1 MKKFAYLMAAFLV
14 AMTGCQKESPAEQA
28 GGEIAAGE
36 KVYME
41 LKIQAVDTR
50 SGSDGTIEDGNFT
63 GGTGD
68 TNSDAAPDYE
78 VGKDYENTI
87 SSVDVVLRNGSKFIV
102 ASNVTPTAKD
112 DAWLATFNSGTIAA
126 GEKYFVYIYANCS
139 ASQNL
144 DATSKATIEEITGI
158 SGTGDDKTGKFWM
171 TNAYTATEVEVG
183 ALSTDKDKPTMLG
196 SHFVERSMARFDYM
210 ATKPNN
216 VYELT
221 DKNAGITVTL
231 THAAIINQSKEF
243 YLLRHATVSGNSTAN
258 NNVVVGYPE
267 IASNYVVDTD
277 WTAKSTAFNS
287 NPKNYSTIVGNFDYH
302 LSTPEDWSWKSLSSF
317 TEEDN
322 DNWPGTAGGA
332 TGITPSHSTYG
343 DYKIFGYVKENTLPD
358 VNSQVNGMS
367 TGVVFK
373 GQITGDVVTNATGA
387 DIYMFDG
394 KLYGTWD
401 KVVAA
406 STSSEVLQYYVDK
419 FGKDDEKFDDDTY
432 TALAA
437 AGFAR
442 YTAVTENEK
451 PVYYT
456 YYYYWNRHND
466 NKDNKAMG
474 AMEFAVVRN
483 NVYKLC
489 VDYITKLGYPTPG
502 ELDPDDP
509 NESGEYYFGVS
520 VKVVPWVVRVN
531 HIGW

>member
-1 MKKFAYLMAAFLV
+1 MAAFLV

-36 KVYME
+36 KIYME

-68 TNSDAAPDYE
+68 TNSNAAPDYE
-78 VGKDYENTI
+78 VGKNYENTI
-87 SSVDVVLRNGSKFIV
+87 SSVDVVLRNADKFIV
-102 ASNVTPTAKD
+102 ASNVVPTAKD
-112 DAWLATFNSGTIAA
+112 GGWLATFNSGAIAA
-126 GEKYFVYIYANCS
+126 GEKYLVYIYANCS

-144 DATSKATIEEITGI
+144 DATSKASIEEITGI
-158 SGTGDDKTGKFWM
+158 SGTGDGKTGKFWM
-171 TNAYTATEVEVG
+171 TNAYTATEVTVDE
-183 ALSTDKDKPTMLG
+183 LSTDSTKPTMLG
-196 SHFVERSMARFDYM
+196 THFVERSMARFDYM
-210 ATKPNN
+210 AVKDGN
-216 VYELT
+216 VYTLT
-221 DKNAGITVTL
+221 DEKNNGIKVTL
-231 THAAIINQSKEF
+231 THAAIINQSREF
-243 YLLRHATVSGNSTAN
+243 YLLRHATKSGNTLGTN
-258 NNVVVGYPE
+258 NSNVVIGYPE

-287 NPKNYSTIVGNFDYH
+287 NPKDYSTIVGNFDYH

-322 DNWPGTAGGA
+322 DNLPGTAGGA

-373 GQITGDVVTNATGA
+373 GQITDNGIDGVITTAAGK

-394 KLYGTWD
+394 KLYGVWAN
-401 KVVAA
+401 VVEAA
-406 STSSEVLQYYVDK
+406 KTSEVLKYYVDK
-419 FGKDDEKFDDDTY
+419 FDETIESSEY
-432 TALAA
+432 AALAS
-437 AGFAR
+437 AGFTR
-442 YTAVTENEK
+442 YSAEK
-451 PVYYT
+451 DGNYYA

-466 NKDNKAMG
+466 NEDNKAMG

-489 VDYITKLGYPTPG
+489 VDYITKLGHPTPG
-502 ELDPDDP
+502 APDPDPVDPEDP

>member
-1 MKKFAYLMAAFLV
+1 MAAFLV

-50 SGSDGTIEDGNFT
+50 SGTDEGAKPEN
-63 GGTGD
+63 GGS
-68 TNSDAAPDYE
+68 NSDATPDYE

-87 SSVDVVLRNGSKFIV
+87 SSVDVVLRNDDKFIV
-102 ASNVTPTAKD
+102 ASNVRPTAKND
-112 DAWLATFNSGTIAA
+112 GSWLATFNSGNIAE
-126 GEKYFVYIYANCS
+126 GDEYYVYIYANCS

-144 DATSKATIEEITGI
+144 DAKSTVSVSAMTQK
-158 SGTGDDKTGKFWM
+158 SNFWM
-171 TNAYTATEVEVG
+171 TNAYTAAKQIIGT
-183 ALSTDKDKPTMLG
+183 LSTKENEPTTLG

-210 ATKPNN
+210 AVKEGN
-216 VYELT
+216 VYALT
-221 DKNAGITVTL
+221 DEKNNGINVTL

-243 YLLRHATVSGNSTAN
+243 YLLRRATDPSDDIVI
-258 NNVVVGYPE
+258 GYPE
-267 IASNYVVDTD
+267 IATNYVVDTD
-277 WTAKSTAFNS
+277 WDAKSAAFTS
-287 NPKNYSTIVGNFDYH
+287 KVYSTVAENFDYH
-302 LSTPEDWSWKSLSSF
+302 LSTPAQWPWKPLSSLS
-317 TEEDN
+317 ED
-322 DNWPGTAGGA
+322 DNWGDADSDGGA
-332 TGITPSHSTYG
+332 TGIEPTPDHVYTG
-343 DYKIFGYVKENTLPD
+343 YKIFGYAKENTLPD
-358 VNSQVNGMS
+358 INSQVNGMS

-373 GQITGDVVTNATGA
+373 GQITGNVVTTAAGA
-387 DIYMFDG
+387 DIYVFDG
-394 KLYGTWD
+394 KLYGVWA
-401 KVVAA
+401 KVVEAA
-406 STSSEVLQYYVDK
+406 ETSEVLKYYVDK
-419 FGKDDEKFDDDTY
+419 FGEDDNYFDDDTY

-437 AGFAR
+437 AGFTR
-442 YTAVTENEK
+442 YTAVTENGQ

-466 NKDNKAMG
+466 NEDNKAMG

-489 VDYITKLGYPTPG
+489 VDYITKLGHPTPG
-502 ELDPDDP
+502 TPDPDPVDPDDP

>member
-28 GGEIAAGE
+28 DQVTAGE
-36 KVYME
+36 NIYME

-50 SGSDGTIEDGNFT
+50 SGTDEKAPAQ
-63 GGTGD
+63 GGS
-68 TNSDAAPDYE
+68 NSDATLDYE
-78 VGKDYENTI
+78 VGKDYENKI
-87 SSVDVVLRNGSKFIV
+87 SSVDVVLRNADKFIV
-102 ASNVTPTAKD
+102 ASNVVPTAKD
-112 DAWLATFNSGTIAA
+112 GGWLATFNSGNIAE
-126 GEKYFVYIYANCS
+126 GDEYYVYIYANCS

-144 DATSKATIEEITGI
+144 DATSTAEISTM
-158 SGTGDDKTGKFWM
+158 TQEDKFWM
-171 TNAYTATEVEVG
+171 TNAYTATKVKVG
-183 ALSTDKDKPTMLG
+183 ALSTKKDEPTMLG

-210 ATKPNN
+210 AVKDGN
-216 VYELT
+216 VYTLT
-221 DKNAGITVTL
+221 DEKNNGIKVTL

-243 YLLRHATVSGNSTAN
+243 YLLRRATDPSDDIVI
-258 NNVVVGYPE
+258 GYPE
-267 IASNYVVDTD
+267 IATNYVVDTD
-277 WTAKSTAFNS
+277 WTEKSTAFSSKDYDN
-287 NPKNYSTIVGNFDYH
+287 VAENFDYH
-302 LSTPEDWSWKSLSSF
+302 LSTPEDWDWKELSSLSK
-317 TEEDN
+317 D
-322 DNWPGTAGGA
+322 DNWGDADSDGGA
-332 TGITPSHSTYG
+332 TGIEQTPTHAYTG
-343 DYKIFGYVKENTLPD
+343 YKIFGYVKENTLPD

-373 GQITGDVVTNATGA
+373 GQITGAVVTDAAGA
-387 DIYMFDG
+387 DIYVFDG

-520 VKVVPWVVRVN
+520 VTVVPWVVRVN

>member
-1 MKKFAYLMAAFLV
+1 MPVAAGNLPNDMKRLSIILATFLL
-14 AMTGCQKESPAEQA
+14 AMTGCQKEPQVQQ
-28 GGEIAAGE
+28 GEITAGE

-50 SGSDGTIEDGNFT
+50 SGTDEGAKPEN
-63 GGTGD
+63 GGS
-68 TNSDAAPDYE
+68 NSDATPDYE
-78 VGKDYENTI
+78 VGKDYENAI
-87 SSVDVVLRNGSKFIV
+87 SSVDVVLRNADKFIV
-102 ASNVTPTAKD
+102 ASNVTPTEKEGG
-112 DAWLATFNSGTIAA
+112 WIATFNSGTIAA
-126 GEKYFVYIYANCS
+126 GEKYLVYIYANCS

-144 DATSKATIEEITGI
+144 DATSTAEISTM
-158 SGTGDDKTGKFWM
+158 TQANKFWM

-183 ALSTDKDKPTMLG
+183 ALSTDIDYPTMLG

-210 ATKPNN
+210 ATKTNN

-221 DKNAGITVTL
+221 GENDGITVTL

-243 YLLRHATVSGNSTAN
+243 YLLRHATVSGNSTIN

-277 WTAKSTAFNS
+277 WAAKSTAFS
-287 NPKNYSTIVGNFDYH
+287 SKNYTNVAENFDDH
-302 LSTPEDWSWKSLSSF
+302 LSTPGDWDWKELSSLSV
-317 TEEDN
+317 D
-322 DNWPGTAGGA
+322 DNWEGTAGGA
-332 TGITPSHSTYG
+332 TGIEETPTHDYKG
-343 DYKIFGYVKENTLPD
+343 YKIFGYVKENTLPD

-373 GQITGDVVTNATGA
+373 GQITGAVVTNADGA

-394 KLYGTWD
+394 KLYGVWA

-406 STSSEVLQYYVDK
+406 SATSEVLKYYVDK
-419 FGKDDEKFDDDTY
+419 FGETIESGEY
-432 TALAA
+432 AALAA
-437 AGFAR
+437 AGFTR
-442 YTAVTENEK
+442 YSAENDDN
-451 PVYYT
+451 YYA

-466 NKDNKAMG
+466 NKNNKAMG

-489 VDYITKLGYPTPG
+489 VDYINKLGHPVPG
-502 ELDPDDP
+502 NDDPDSVDNDDP
-509 NESGEYYFGVS
+509 DESGEYYFGVS

>member
-1 MKKFAYLMAAFLV
+1 MAAFLV
-14 AMTGCQKESPAEQA
+14 AMTGCQKDEPQNEPDQ
-28 GGEIAAGE
+28 IAAGE

-50 SGSDGTIEDGNFT
+50 SGTDAEAPAQ
-63 GGTGD
+63 GGS
-68 TNSDAAPDYE
+68 NSDATPDHE

-87 SSVDVVLRNGSKFIV
+87 SSVDVVLRNADKFIV
-102 ASNVTPTAKD
+102 ASNVTPSAKD

-158 SGTGDDKTGKFWM
+158 SGTGDGKTGKFWM

-210 ATKPNN
+210 ATKTNN

-243 YLLRHATVSGNSTAN
+243 YLLRHATVSGNSTDN

-277 WTAKSTAFNS
+277 WTAKSAAFNS

-302 LSTPEDWSWKSLSSF
+302 LTSDYKTWPWKSLSSLS
-317 TEEDN
+317 ED
-322 DNWPGTAGGA
+322 DNWTGTAGGA
-332 TGITPSHSTYG
+332 TGIKPDPTHNYEG
-343 DYKIFGYVKENTLPD
+343 YKIFGYVKENTLPD

-373 GQITGDVVTNATGA
+373 GQITDNGTDGVVTTAAGA

-394 KLYGTWD
+394 KLYGVWD
-401 KVVAA
+401 NVVEAA
-406 STSSEVLQYYVDK
+406 KTSEVLQYYVDK
-419 FGKDDEKFDDDTY
+419 FGDDETVFDDDTY
-432 TALAA
+432 AALAA
-437 AGFAR
+437 AGFTR
-442 YTAVTENEK
+442 YSAETDGN
-451 PVYYT
+451 YYA

-489 VDYITKLGYPTPG
+489 VDYINKLGHPVPG
-502 ELDPDDP
+502 NDDPDSVDNDDP
-509 NESGEYYFGVS
+509 DESGEYYFGVS